1 MSRTFATNSG
11 SLDSFHESCLCGANP
26 NARHTRETIDWLNP
40 RWVAIDRVDQCV
52 ASAGVVSSVAV
63 INASICASPTTGGRP
78 GRGSSSRP
86 SQRCSTKRLRHRCT
100 VVREIP
106 IRAAMSELDSP
117 SAAAN
122 TIRDRNANP
131 AALVRRRAHPSNS
144 ARSAS
149 VNTITA
155 ACGLGTAQSTN

>member
-1 MSRTFATNSG
+1 LSTNNG

-52 ASAGVVSSVAV
+52 ASAGVVSNVAV
-63 INASICASPTTGGRP
+63 IKSLIRSSPTTRGRP

-86 SQRCSTKRLRHRCT
+86 SQRSTTNRLRHRRT
-100 VVREIP
+100 VVIDNPSRSASSVLVP
-106 IRAAMSELDSP
+106 P

-122 TIRDRNANP
+122 TIRDRIANP
-131 AALVRRRAHPSNS
+131 AAPLRRRAHPSNS
-144 ARSAS
+144 VRSSA
-149 VNTITA
+149 VNTISA
-155 ACGLGTAQSTN
+155 A

>member
-1 MSRTFATNSG
+1 MRG
-11 SLDSFHESCLCGANP
+11 IG
-26 NARHTRETIDWLNP
+26 
-40 RWVAIDRVDQCV
+40 
-52 ASAGVVSSVAV
+52 GVVSNVAV
-63 INASICASPTTGGRP
+63 INASIRASSTTRGLP
-78 GRGSSSRP
+78 GRGSSSSP
-86 SQRCSTKRLRHRCT
+86 SQRCSTKRLRHRWT

-131 AALVRRRAHPSNS
+131 AALLRRRAHPSNS

-155 ACGLGTAQSTN
+155 ACGLGIAQFTN